1 MAGNYTVTVSDVNA
15 CTSTGS
21 VTILQSPQI
30 LANLTVSSNYNG
42 QDISC
47 FGSTDGELTSSPTG
61 GDGSYSYLWSN
72 GSTTN
77 IVSGLGRVYII

>member
-1 MAGNYTVTVSDVNA
+1 MTVTDANS

-21 VTILQSPQI
+21 TSISQSTQ
-30 LANLTVSSNYNG
+30 LVANLTVSSNYNG

-47 FGSTDGELTSSPTG
+47 FGNDGELSSNPTG
-61 GDGSYSYLWSN
+61 GDGTYFYLWSN

-77 IVSGLGRVYII
+77 IVSVCRLVRTI